1 MSRIE
6 HKIFNFLL
14 FETLLRGQ
22 IHSPFMKPGISPD
35 YLIYGAG
42 AIGSV
47 LGAFLHK
54 IGRRVTYAGR
64 GEHFQAIF
72 EKGLR
77 ITGIWG
83 EHIVPAQ
90 ETEILSTLPPKKQF
104 SIILLCVKSKDTDA
118 AALDA
123 ASRLKEDGIMVSMQ
137 NGLNNWEAIARQV
150 GEDRTVGGRVIF
162 GAEIIDP
169 GHAKVTVNADDVL
182 LGEPFL
188 PVNQR
193 LLVALQ
199 SDLSLSGIPC
209 RIVSKDDIWAAI
221 WGKVL
226 YNCSLNP
233 LGALLEVSY
242 GKLGEYAETRGIIK
256 VIIEE
261 IFLVMK
267 AKGVKVPYQGADEY
281 YHYLMERQLPLTVDH
296 RASMLQDI
304 LLGRQT
310 EIDALNGA
318 ISQYAR
324 DYGIS
329 TPYNDLLTAL
339 IKFKEKK
346 KAFSSIPDYYYQ
358 ECETI
363 GRE

>member
-1 MSRIE
+1 
-6 HKIFNFLL
+6 
-14 FETLLRGQ
+14 
-22 IHSPFMKPGISPD
+22 MKPGISPD

-47 LGAFLHK
+47 LGGFLHK
-54 IGRRVTYAGR
+54 IGRSVTYVGR
-64 GEHFQAIF
+64 GEHFRSF
-72 EKGLR
+72 SEKGLR

-83 EHIVPAQ
+83 EHQVPVEEVQ
-90 ETEILSTLPPKKQF
+90 ILSTHVPKKQF
-104 SIILLCVKSKDTDA
+104 SIILLCVKSKDTQ
-118 AALDA
+118 
-123 ASRLKEDGIMVSMQ
+123 ASVAQAKPLLKEGGIMVSMQ
-137 NGLNNWEAIARQV
+137 NGLNNWEAIASSV
-150 GEDRTVGGRVIF
+150 GEDRTVGARVIF
-162 GAEIIDP
+162 GAEILDP

-188 PVNQR
+188 PVNR
-193 LLVALQ
+193 PLLEALQ
-199 SDLSLSGIPC
+199 EDLSLSGIPC
-209 RIVSKDDIWAAI
+209 RIVSKDDIWAAL

-233 LGALLEVSY
+233 LGALLGVAY
-242 GKLGEYAETRGIIK
+242 GKLGKNAQTRGIIK

-261 IFLVMK
+261 IFLVMR
-267 AKGVKVPYQGADEY
+267 AKGIKVPYQDADEY
-281 YHYLMERQLPLTVDH
+281 YHYLLERQLPPTVDH

-324 DYGIS
+324 DYGVC

-339 IKFKEKK
+339 IKFKETK
-346 KAFSSIPDYYYQ
+346 KAFSSIPDYY
-358 ECETI
+358 
-363 GRE
+363 

>member
-1 MSRIE
+1 M
-6 HKIFNFLL
+6 L
-14 FETLLRGQ
+14 FETLLRDKDL
-22 IHSPFMKPGISPD
+22 PALMKPGISPD

-47 LGAFLHK
+47 LGGFLHK

-64 GEHFQAIF
+64 GEHFRVF
-72 EKGLR
+72 SEKGLR

-83 EHIVPAQ
+83 EHNVPAQ
-90 ETEILSTLPPKKQF
+90 EVRIHSLPVPKKQF
-104 SIILLCVKSKDTDA
+104 SIILLCVKSKDTEA
-118 AALDA
+118 AAHLA
-123 ASRLKEDGIMVSMQ
+123 GPLLKEDGIMVSMQ

-150 GEDRTVGGRVIF
+150 GDDRTVGARVIF
-162 GAEIIDP
+162 GAEILEP
-169 GHAKVTVNADDVL
+169 GHARVTVNADDVL

-188 PVNQR
+188 PVNRR
-193 LLVALQ
+193 LLQALQ
-199 SDLSLSGIPC
+199 EDLSLSGIPS
-209 RIVSKDDIWAAI
+209 RIVRRDDIWAAI

-233 LGALLEVSY
+233 LGALLEVAY
-242 GKLGEYAETRGIIK
+242 GKLGENAETRGIIK

-261 IFLVMK
+261 IFLVMR
-267 AKGVKVPYQGADEY
+267 AKGVKVPYQDADEY
-281 YHYLMERQLPLTVDH
+281 YRYLMERQLPPTAGH

-346 KAFSSIPDYYYQ
+346 KAFSSIPD
-358 ECETI
+358 
-363 GRE
+363 

>member
-1 MSRIE
+1 
-6 HKIFNFLL
+6 
-14 FETLLRGQ
+14 
-22 IHSPFMKPGISPD
+22 MKPGISPD

-47 LGAFLHK
+47 LGGFLHK
-54 IGRRVTYAGR
+54 IGRAVTYAGR
-64 GEHFQAIF
+64 GEHFRALS
-72 EKGLR
+72 EKGLK

-83 EHIVPAQ
+83 EHHVPAQ
-90 ETEILSTLPPKKQF
+90 DVRVPGTPVPEKQF
-104 SIILLCVKSKDTDA
+104 PIILLCVKSKDTEDSVA
-118 AALDA
+118 QAKLL
-123 ASRLKEDGIMVSMQ
+123 LKENGIMVSMQ

-162 GAEIIDP
+162 GAEIQKP

-188 PVNQR
+188 PVNRQ
-193 LLVALQ
+193 LLHALAE
-199 SDLSLSGIPC
+199 DLSLSGIAC
-209 RIVSKDDIWAAI
+209 KIVSKNNIWAAI

-233 LGALLEVSY
+233 LGALLEVAY
-242 GKLGEYAETRGIIK
+242 GKLGEDAETRGIIK

-267 AKGVKVPYQGADEY
+267 SKGVAVPYQDADEY
-281 YHYLMERQLPLTVDH
+281 YHYLLERQLPPTAGH
-296 RASMLQDI
+296 RPSMLQDI
-304 LLGRQT
+304 LQGRQT

-318 ISQYAR
+318 ISLYAR

-346 KAFSSIPDYYYQ
+346 KAFSPIPDYYYQ

-363 GRE
+363 GR

>member
-1 MSRIE
+1 M
-6 HKIFNFLL
+6 L
-14 FETLLRGQ
+14 FETLLWDQ
-22 IHSPFMKPGISPD
+22 ILLLFMKPGISPD

-47 LGAFLHK
+47 LGGFLHK
-54 IGRRVTYAGR
+54 IGRTVTYAGR
-64 GEHFQAIF
+64 GEHFRAVS

-83 EHIVPAQ
+83 EHIVPVQDVRVPGAPVP
-90 ETEILSTLPPKKQF
+90 EKQF
-104 SIILLCVKSKDTDA
+104 SIILLCVKSKDTEDSVA
-118 AALDA
+118 QAKPL
-123 ASRLKEDGIMVSMQ
+123 LKENGIMVSMQ

-162 GAEIIDP
+162 GAEIQKP
-169 GHAKVTVNADDVL
+169 GHANVTVNADDVL

-188 PVNQR
+188 PVNR
-193 LLVALQ
+193 PLLQALAE
-199 SDLSLSGIPC
+199 DLSLSGIPC
-209 RIVSKDDIWAAI
+209 KIVSKDDIWAAI

-233 LGALLEVSY
+233 LGALLEVAY
-242 GKLGEYAETRGIIK
+242 GRLEENAETRGIIK

-267 AKGVKVPYQGADEY
+267 AKGVAVPYQDADEY
-281 YHYLMERQLPLTVDH
+281 YHYLLERQLPPTAGH

-318 ISQYAR
+318 ILPVCQGLWY
-324 DYGIS
+324 
-329 TPYNDLLTAL
+329 LHAL
-339 IKFKEKK
+339 
-346 KAFSSIPDYYYQ
+346 Q
-358 ECETI
+358 
-363 GRE
+363 

>member
-1 MSRIE
+1 M
-6 HKIFNFLL
+6 L
-14 FETLLRGQ
+14 FETLLKDLIRF
-22 IHSPFMKPGISPD
+22 PFMKSGISPD

-47 LGAFLHK
+47 LGGFLQK
-54 IGRRVTYAGR
+54 LGRSVTYIGR
-64 GEHFQAIF
+64 GEHFLALS

-83 EHIVPAQ
+83 EHFIPAR
-90 ETEILSTLPPKKQF
+90 ETQIASKRQF
-104 SIILLCVKSKDTDA
+104 SVILLSVKAKDTYA
-118 AALDA
+118 AAIEAKGLLA
-123 ASRLKEDGIMVSMQ
+123 ADGIMVSMQ
-137 NGLNNWEAIARQV
+137 NGLNNWETIARLV
-150 GEDRTVGGRVIF
+150 GEDRTVGARVIF
-162 GAEIIDP
+162 GAEILEP
-169 GHAKVTVNADDVL
+169 GHANVTVNADDVL

-188 PVNQR
+188 PVNR
-193 LLVALQ
+193 LLLEALKE
-199 SDLSLSGIPC
+199 DLSRSGIPC
-209 RIVSKDDIWAAI
+209 KIVSKDEIWAAI

-242 GKLGEYAETRGIIK
+242 GDLGENAETRGIIK

-261 IFLVMK
+261 IFRVMR
-267 AKGVKVPYQGADEY
+267 AKGVKVPYQNADDY
-281 YHYLMERQLPLTVDH
+281 YHYLLEKQLPPTVGH

-318 ISQYAR
+318 ISSYGR
-324 DYGIS
+324 DHGIS

-346 KAFSSIPDYYYQ
+346 KAFSSIPDN
-358 ECETI
+358 
-363 GRE
+363 

>member
-1 MSRIE
+1 M
-6 HKIFNFLL
+6 L
-14 FETLLRGQ
+14 FETLLKDLIRF
-22 IHSPFMKPGISPD
+22 PFMKPGISPD

-47 LGAFLHK
+47 LGGFLQTL
-54 IGRRVTYAGR
+54 GRSVTYIGR
-64 GEHFQAIF
+64 GEHFLALS

-83 EHIVPAQ
+83 EHFIPARDTQ
-90 ETEILSTLPPKKQF
+90 IPLQTPSSSAAKKQF
-104 SIILLCVKSKDTDA
+104 SIILLCVKAKDTYA
-118 AALDA
+118 AAIEAKSLLA
-123 ASRLKEDGIMVSMQ
+123 ADGIMVSMQ
-137 NGLNNWEAIARQV
+137 NGLNNWETIARLV
-150 GEDRTVGGRVIF
+150 GEDRTVGARVIF
-162 GAEIIDP
+162 GAEILEP
-169 GHAKVTVNADDVL
+169 GHANVTVNADDVL

-188 PVNQR
+188 PVNR
-193 LLVALQ
+193 SLLEALEE
-199 SDLSLSGIPC
+199 DLSRSGIPC
-209 RIVSKDDIWAAI
+209 KIVSKDDIWAAI

-233 LGALLEVSY
+233 LGALLEVAY
-242 GKLGEYAETRGIIK
+242 GDLGENAETRDIIK

-261 IFLVMK
+261 IFRVLR
-267 AKGVKVPYQGADEY
+267 AKGVKVPYQNADDY
-281 YHYLMERQLPLTVDH
+281 YHYLLEKQLPPTVGH

-304 LLGRQT
+304 LSGRQT

-318 ISQYAR
+318 ISSYGR

-346 KAFSSIPDYYYQ
+346 KAFSSIPDN
-358 ECETI
+358 
-363 GRE
+363 

>member
-1 MSRIE
+1 
-6 HKIFNFLL
+6 
-14 FETLLRGQ
+14 
-22 IHSPFMKPGISPD
+22 MKSGISPE

-47 LGAFLHK
+47 LGGFLQK
-54 IGRRVTYAGR
+54 LGRAVTYVGR
-64 GEHFQAIF
+64 GEHFKAF
-72 EKGLR
+72 SERGLR

-83 EHIVPAQ
+83 EHFVPAQ
-90 ETEILSTLPPKKQF
+90 ETLISSQIPSTPAAKKQY
-104 SIILLCVKSKDTDA
+104 SIILLCVKAKDTDA
-118 AALDA
+118 AAIEAKSLLA
-123 ASRLKEDGIMVSMQ
+123 ENGIMVSMQ

-150 GEDRTVGGRVIF
+150 GENRTVGARVIF
-162 GAEIIDP
+162 GAEILEP
-169 GHAKVTVNADDVL
+169 GHANVTVNADDVL
-182 LGEPFL
+182 LGEPFQA
-188 PVNQR
+188 VNR
-193 LLVALQ
+193 PLLEALEE
-199 SDLSLSGIPC
+199 DLNQSGIPC
-209 RIVSKDDIWAAI
+209 KIVSKDEIWAAI

-233 LGALLEVSY
+233 LGALLEVAY
-242 GKLGEYAETRGIIK
+242 GDLGENEETRGIIK

-261 IFLVMK
+261 IFAVMR
-267 AKGVKVPYQGADEY
+267 AKGVKVAYQDADEY
-281 YHYLMERQLPLTVDH
+281 YHYLLEKQLPPTIGH

-318 ISQYAR
+318 ISSYAK

-346 KAFSSIPDYYYQ
+346 AFSSIPDNY
-358 ECETI
+358 
-363 GRE
+363 

>member
-1 MSRIE
+1 
-6 HKIFNFLL
+6 
-14 FETLLRGQ
+14 
-22 IHSPFMKPGISPD
+22 
-35 YLIYGAG
+35 
-42 AIGSV
+42 
-47 LGAFLHK
+47 
-54 IGRRVTYAGR
+54 
-64 GEHFQAIF
+64 
-72 EKGLR
+72 
-77 ITGIWG
+77 
-83 EHIVPAQ
+83 
-90 ETEILSTLPPKKQF
+90 
-104 SIILLCVKSKDTDA
+104 
-118 AALDA
+118 
-123 ASRLKEDGIMVSMQ
+123 
-137 NGLNNWEAIARQV
+137 
-150 GEDRTVGGRVIF
+150 VGGRVIF

-188 PVNQR
+188 PVNKR
-193 LLVALQ
+193 LLQAL
-199 SDLSLSGIPC
+199 SADLSLSGIAC
-209 RIVSKDDIWAAI
+209 KIVSKDDIWAAI

-233 LGALLEVSY
+233 LGALLEVAY
-242 GKLGEYAETRGIIK
+242 GKLGENAETTGIIK

-267 AKGVKVPYQGADEY
+267 AKGVAVPYQDADEY
-281 YHYLMERQLPLTVDH
+281 YHYLLERQLPPTAGH

-363 GRE
+363 GR

>member
-1 MSRIE
+1 MNS
-6 HKIFNFLL
+6 
-14 FETLLRGQ
+14 
-22 IHSPFMKPGISPD
+22 GISPD

-47 LGAFLHK
+47 LGGFLHK
-54 IGRRVTYAGR
+54 IGCSVTYAGR
-64 GEHFQAIF
+64 GEHFLSLP

-83 EHIVPAQ
+83 EHHVPAQ
-90 ETEILSTLPPKKQF
+90 DVQITSTSVPEKQF
-104 SIILLCVKSKDTDA
+104 SIILLCVKSKDTEA
-118 AALDA
+118 SAALA
-123 ASRLKEDGIMVSMQ
+123 KPLLKEGGIMVSMQ
-137 NGLNNWEAIARQV
+137 NGLNNWETIARQV
-150 GEDRTVGGRVIF
+150 GEDRTVGARVIF
-162 GAEIIDP
+162 GAEIQKP
-169 GHAKVTVNADDVL
+169 GHANVTVNADDVL

-188 PVNQR
+188 PVNRQ
-193 LLVALQ
+193 LLQALQ
-199 SDLSLSGIPC
+199 EDLSVSGIPC
-209 RIVSKDDIWAAI
+209 RIVSKDEIWTAI

-233 LGALLEVSY
+233 LGALLEVAY
-242 GKLGEYAETRGIIK
+242 GNLGENAETRCIIK

-267 AKGVKVPYQGADEY
+267 AKGVEVAYQDADEY
-281 YHYLMERQLPLTVDH
+281 YHYLLERQLPPTVGH

-346 KAFSSIPDYYYQ
+346 KKAFSSIPDYY
-358 ECETI
+358 
-363 GRE
+363 